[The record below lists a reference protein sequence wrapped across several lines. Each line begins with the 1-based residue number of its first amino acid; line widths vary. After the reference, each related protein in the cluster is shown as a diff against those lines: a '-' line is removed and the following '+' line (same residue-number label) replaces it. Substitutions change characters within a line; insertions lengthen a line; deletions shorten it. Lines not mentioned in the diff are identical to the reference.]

1 MRPPIGRGRG
11 IRFSPATAPSTPAI
25 IIRGTLDASNL
36 RVVGTSGGS
45 QLADRLAEKLPAEE
59 PSPPTTRAEAT
70 ASDAAVVRR
79 GTTRRIRTT
88 YANKDPREI
97 MKTLRQGNR
106 NYIDKFDELLDGMEV
121 QLEVR
126 NHSPSP
132 KHLADKKELFSRL
145 SGLWL

>member
-11 IRFSPATAPSTPAI
+11 VRFSPATAPSTPAI
-25 IIRGTLDASNL
+25 VMRGTLDAYNL
-36 RVVGTSGGS
+36 RVVGSSGGS
-45 QLADRLAEKLPAEE
+45 QLAEKLPTEE
-59 PSPPTTRAEAT
+59 PSPPTSKAEAT
-70 ASDAAVVRR
+70 ASDAAVGRR
-79 GTTRRIRTT
+79 GTSRKIRTT
-88 YANKDPREI
+88 YANKDPRGI

-132 KHLADKKELFSRL
+132 KHLADKKNFLA
-145 SGLWL
+145 G

>member
-1 MRPPIGRGRG
+1 M
-11 IRFSPATAPSTPAI
+11 
-25 IIRGTLDASNL
+25 RGTLDATNL
-36 RVVGTSGGS
+36 RVVGSGASS
-45 QLADRLAEKLPAEE
+45 QLADRLTEKLPAEE
-59 PSPPTTRAEAT
+59 PSPPTTKAEAT
-70 ASDAAVVRR
+70 ANDAVVGRR
-79 GTTRRIRTT
+79 STTRRIRTT

-132 KHLADKKELFSRL
+132 KHLADKKEIFSWL
-145 SGLWL
+145 SGLWLWIL

>member
-1 MRPPIGRGRG
+1 MRPSVGRGRG
-11 IRFSPATAPSTPAI
+11 VRFSPATAPSTPAI
-25 IIRGTLDASNL
+25 VMRGTLDASNL
-36 RVVGTSGGS
+36 RVVGSSGGS

-59 PSPPTTRAEAT
+59 PSPPTTKAEAT
-70 ASDAAVVRR
+70 ASDAAVGRR

-106 NYIDKFDELLDGMEV
+106 NFIDKFDELLDGMEV

-126 NHSPSP
+126 DHSPSP
-132 KHLADKKELFSRL
+132 KHFGGQKMNFLA
-145 SGLWL
+145 G